1 MKHVL
6 HSLTQEWA
14 LFAYWKYLFF
24 TAVLL
29 VVISLTA
36 TIASYASARF
46 GEQKMR
52 SFGYKL
58 ALAVWIIMVSINLML
73 LHGTPILQVT
83 LAILTSAIA
92 VGIILVTFDQ
102 MVRSTKRT
110 VDWSLKTAKR
120 VQVIALE
127 QFDKFD
133 RDGDGLLSQKDLI
146 TSMASGP
153 IAKIDQVT
161 LQYMLDHLS
170 RMGHIVATEDQIV
183 PMPIPGMTIGV
194 VLTRK
199 KVKIYAISRRDI
211 NGWPDAMKVGYKRW
225 ITTE

>member
-14 LFAYWKYLFF
+14 LFAYWKYFFF

-36 TIASYASARF
+36 TIASSATARF
-46 GEQKMR
+46 GERKMR

-58 ALAVWIIMVSINLML
+58 ALAVWIVMVSINLML
-73 LHGTPILQVT
+73 LHGTPKLQIT
-83 LAILTSAIA
+83 LAILTPAIA

-127 QFDKFD
+127 RFDQFDRNK
-133 RDGDGLLSQKDLI
+133 DGLLSSNDII

-153 IAKIDQVT
+153 IPKIDQVT

-170 RMGHIVATEDQIV
+170 RMGHIVATEDRIV

-194 VLTRK
+194 VPTK
-199 KVKIYAISRRDI
+199 MKVRIYAISRKDI
-211 NGWPDAMKVGYKRW
+211 EGWPDALKVGYKSW
-225 ITTE
+225 IASE